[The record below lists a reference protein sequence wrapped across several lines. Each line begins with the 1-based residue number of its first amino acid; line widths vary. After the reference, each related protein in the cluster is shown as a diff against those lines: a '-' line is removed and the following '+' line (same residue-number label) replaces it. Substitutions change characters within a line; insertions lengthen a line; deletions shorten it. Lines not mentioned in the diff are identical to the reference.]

1 VTKRI
6 FSYQTHLA
14 WAGLVLLVAFLRPP
28 ACNFVY
34 VNEAIYAT
42 VSQQILMG
50 AELYH
55 DAADWKG
62 PIGYLLYAAVLRVTG
77 GSVVAIHLFGLLVF
91 SAVIVCAA
99 ALARLLA
106 GPKTALLTA
115 FMTVVFL
122 AHTVGLT
129 VEMDLFMAAFS
140 AAAFLCLVSFLTAKK
155 PHTALPVMSGVFAVL
170 AASCKQ
176 IALLDCG
183 ALLVGALVIARHQS
197 TSRRAGSGLRLL
209 FAGVALGVLV
219 VAVLVVRYSNLQ
231 DFVAWVWVIP
241 AVAQS
246 AGLAARLHSLAE
258 SMIHPISSTALI
270 WAFGIVAAIDWV
282 RRSSTT
288 GSHSDERP
296 ATPVGWLLVLWMAG
310 GIVGSCV
317 SSYPLQYHFTQP
329 AVPLSIL
336 ASVGLARCVAAMQAK
351 HWQRYLL
358 VGVALCL
365 ILSMAR
371 PLKHAAWVWRDRVFK
386 MPDNSQVRAAL
397 DLSAQ
402 TTGTDRILVLDHN
415 PGVVF
420 WSKRRVASRYLVL
433 EHLLNHKLWEQ
444 LPRYEPIIGEL
455 SHPRQLFLKE
465 VRAHRPK
472 FILLP
477 DTDWWQKELSQPSN
491 KELVGQILEG
501 YGYVDNR
508 YGYRWYVRDKQ

>member
-1 VTKRI
+1 
-6 FSYQTHLA
+6 
-14 WAGLVLLVAFLRPP
+14 
-28 ACNFVY
+28 VY
-34 VNEAIYAT
+34 VNEATYAT
-42 VSQQILMG
+42 VGQQVLLG
-50 AELYH
+50 AELYR

-91 SAVIVCAA
+91 FAVVVCAA

-155 PHTALPVMSGVFAVL
+155 PHTALPVISGVFAVL

-183 ALLVGALVIARHQS
+183 ALLVGAFLIARHQS
-197 TSRRAGSGLRLL
+197 TSRRARSGLRLL
-209 FAGVALGVLV
+209 LAGVALGILV
-219 VAVLVVRYSNLQ
+219 VAALVARYSNLQ

-246 AGLAARLHSLAE
+246 AGLGARLHGLAE

-288 GSHSDERP
+288 GSHSDQQP
-296 ATPVGWLLVLWMAG
+296 PTPVGWLLVLWMAG

-317 SSYPLQYHFTQP
+317 SSCPLQYHFTQP

-336 ASVGLARCVAAMQAK
+336 ASLGLARCVAAMQAK

-371 PLKHAAWVWRDRVFK
+371 PLRHAAWVWRDRVFN

-444 LPRYEPIIGEL
+444 LPRYEPIIGDL
-455 SHPRQLFLKE
+455 AYPRQLFLKDL
-465 VRAHRPK
+465 RAHPPK
-472 FILLP
+472 FVLLP
-477 DTDWWQKELSQPSN
+477 EAEWWQKAALQPHNQELLDQ
-491 KELVGQILEG
+491 VLEG
-501 YGYVDNR
+501 YERVDTC
-508 YGYRWYVRDKQ
+508 YGYQWYVRDKP

>member
-1 VTKRI
+1 MTKRI

-14 WAGLVLLVAFLRPP
+14 WAGLVLLVVFLRPP
-28 ACNFVY
+28 ARDFVY
-34 VNEAIYAT
+34 VNEATYAT
-42 VSQQILMG
+42 VGQQLLLG

-55 DAADWKG
+55 DAADWEG
-62 PIGYLLYAAVLRVTG
+62 PVGYLLYAAVLRVTG

-91 SAVIVCAA
+91 FAVVVCAA
-99 ALARLLA
+99 ALAHLWSGPKAALLA
-106 GPKTALLTA
+106 AL
-115 FMTVVFL
+115 MTVVFL

-155 PHTALPVMSGVFAVL
+155 PHAALPVISGVFAVL

-183 ALLVGALVIARHQS
+183 ALLVGAFLIARHQP
-197 TSRRAGSGLRLL
+197 TSRRARSGLRLL
-209 FAGVALGVLV
+209 LAGVALGVLL

-282 RRSSTT
+282 RRSSNT
-288 GSHSDERP
+288 GSYSGQRLP
-296 ATPVGWLLVLWMAG
+296 TPVGWLLVLWMAG

-336 ASVGLARCVAAMQAK
+336 ASVGVVRCIAAMQAK

-358 VGVALCL
+358 LGVALCL
-365 ILSMAR
+365 ILSIAP
-371 PLKHAAWVWRDRVFK
+371 PLRHAAWVWRDRVFK
-386 MPDNSQVRAAL
+386 MPDNPQVRAAL

-402 TTGTDRILVLDHN
+402 TTRTDRILVLDHN

-455 SHPRQLFLKE
+455 AHPRQIFLKDL
-465 VRAHRPK
+465 RAHRPK
-472 FILLP
+472 FVLLP
-477 DTDWWQKELSQPSN
+477 DTDWWQKEVSQPGN
-491 KELVGQILEG
+491 QDLLDKVLAGYRRVDTA
-501 YGYVDNR
+501 YGYQ
-508 YGYRWYVRDKQ
+508 WYVCDKP